1 MVEKKKGENI
11 CTHTQFGNVYVF
23 LEWFVF
29 CPEGRGHSKWKSG
42 RLFTVYP
49 FVCFEVL
56 TVRKHSVQFSSVQ
69 SLSRVRLCDPMN
81 RSTPGLPV
89 HHQPTQKPNGASF
102 LLQNFLYSL
111 LSILRKRCFT
121 FNLYAHSH
129 TPAKSSSW
137 KYLVFLLELCSDVT
151 SSRKLFLTSPTSTTE
166 WELSLLY
173 LFPVPCGIYLNECP
187 FVTV

>member
-1 MVEKKKGENI
+1 MVKKKKKER
-11 CTHTQFGNVYVF
+11 TYVHTQFGNVYVF

-49 FVCFEVL
+49 LVCFEVL
-56 TVRKHSVQFSSVQ
+56 TVRKHSVQFSSVTQ
-69 SLSRVRLCDPMN
+69 SCPTLCDPMN

-111 LSILRKRCFT
+111 LSVLRKRCFT

-137 KYLVFLLELCSDVT
+137 KYLVFLQELCSDVT
-151 SSRKLFLTSPTSTTE
+151 SSRKVFLISPTSTTE

-173 LFPVPCGIYLNECP
+173 PFPVPCGIYLN
-187 FVTV
+187 